1 MEIKERTLKEK
12 SLDIYRWKFLT
23 LERKR
28 FVDFTHDVTGKMCA
42 IYYHPETK
50 RYELEPIEKNG

>member
-1 MEIKERTLKEK
+1 MEIKERTLEEK
-12 SLDIYRWKFLT
+12 RLDNYGWKFPT

-28 FVDFTHDVTGKMCA
+28 FVDFTHDGTGKMCTM
-42 IYYHPETK
+42 YYDPRTK